1 MIKQHLIQNSFSS
14 GEISPWLHGRND
26 LEQYLRGAEVVE
38 NFDVRVTGG
47 LDRRPGTRRIGLSS
61 NQDSSKVVRLQEFA
75 YSRDDAMCV
84 EIVEG
89 FFYFYLNG
97 VSVGSKSPPPQ
108 NVPGAVPFGVA
119 HTYLSAHINELQFAQ
134 SADVLFIT
142 HPLYP
147 IHTLSR
153 FRAVDPDA
161 YAATN
166 AGAWTWDQYN
176 PIYGPYIDQNP
187 GDENT
192 SLSLTSVV
200 DKLWLTSSGADYSTL
215 GAGDWVEYEHFGQKF
230 IGKLDADVSGN
241 DAYNVLI
248 NPFEERCILLNSKI
262 HSPGRYT
269 GWNSTSSVPGYTS
282 VTVGGPVNIAFS
294 ATSTVTQEMVGNY
307 LRFMTKGGLYYWMLV
322 TGVDNILE
330 QGAYG
335 IIAVGTVLDVNEP
348 HFTSRVTRRNR
359 TITGNLTSSD
369 SSFFV
374 IPRDSDRLFR
384 CVYDNEVVHCRC
396 TQTGSGTYQ
405 TITVEPHRP
414 LPISSEGS
422 SLINNG
428 VTTSWNKGAFYT
440 GNYPRAVSFHEGRLV
455 FASTTYEPQRMWFS
469 RSADYIN
476 FAATND
482 NLEVTDAAAINLVV
496 DSNTVNEVM
505 WLSSRTTL
513 LAGTSGGEW
522 NITGSSIR
530 DPITPT
536 TASARNQSAH
546 GSEYLEGLTLGMAT
560 LFLQRGGNTLRQI
573 VYSDSLDQYEALD
586 LTVFSNHILRN
597 GGGAI
602 DITYQ
607 RLPEPRIIL
616 PLATGEVAVMV
627 YEPDQQVYAWSRYKI
642 GGGGSVVS
650 ATTVRGSTSYD
661 IYFVVERTNN
671 SVFTRT
677 VEYIQPESTVYM
689 DYYMQLTSTQLTN
702 AIGQGWV
709 QLASPYEE
717 GDVVKA
723 VIDGSVSDYI
733 VDSQKRIYLDPLPAS
748 NQSIAYV
755 GFNCPSILQSLPLN
769 PQGTAGTS
777 TGKPKRI
784 NRLGVKV
791 KSSSGFKYGLASSTD
806 LYLSP
811 APTLTAPF
819 VPSQIS
825 GDVRCDLRA
834 DFDSE
839 SAYIITQDE
848 PLPLSILSV
857 MPEVTEYN

>member
-47 LDRRPGTRRIGLSS
+47 LDRRPGTRRIGSSS

-97 VSVGSKSPPPQ
+97 VSVGSKSPLPEG

-161 YAATN
+161 YAAAN

-187 GDENT
+187 GVENI
-192 SLSLTSVV
+192 SLSLSSVV
-200 DKLWLTSSGADYSTL
+200 DQLWLTSSGADYSTL

-241 DAYNVLI
+241 DANNVLI
-248 NPFEERCILLNSKI
+248 NPFEERCILLNSKV
-262 HSPGRYT
+262 HSPGKYT
-269 GWNSTSSVPGYTS
+269 GWNTSLSLPTYSS
-282 VTVGGPVNIAFS
+282 VTVGTADTAFS

-307 LRFMTKGGLYYWMLV
+307 LRFMTKGGIYYWMLV
-322 TGVDNILE
+322 TGVENILE

-335 IIAVGTVLDVNEP
+335 IRALGAVLDVNKP
-348 HFTSRVTRRNR
+348 AVASRVTRRNR

-396 TQTGSGTYQ
+396 TQTGDATYQ

-422 SLINNG
+422 SVINNG

-476 FAATND
+476 FA
-482 NLEVTDAAAINLVV
+482 VTDAAAINLVV

-573 VYSDSLDQYEALD
+573 VYSEGLDQYEALD

-661 IYFVVERTNN
+661 IYFAVERTNN

-677 VEYIQPESTVYM
+677 IEYIQPESTVYM

-733 VDSQKRIYLDPLPAS
+733 VDNQKRIYLDPLPAS